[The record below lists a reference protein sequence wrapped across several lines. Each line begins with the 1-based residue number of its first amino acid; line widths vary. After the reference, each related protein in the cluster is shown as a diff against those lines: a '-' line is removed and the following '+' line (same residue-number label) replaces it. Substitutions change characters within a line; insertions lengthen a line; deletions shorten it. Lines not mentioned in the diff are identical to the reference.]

1 MAQQSYFNKKT
12 DKNNLN
18 FSYTFADTKEQK
30 HQVFFSLPISLVN
43 SSYHEIPSLNLL
55 TKKIHN
61 ELPNRA
67 YNLAQQHFQ
76 PLEEKYQNHLVQ
88 LREFIFNNTAK
99 LGVGF
104 EINLQ
109 CPQEFI
115 KYQFALEKEEGLAY
129 THSIPTRS
137 CSFKSS
143 STKAYDIMVQQW
155 KALLQMA
162 KNNLPEGFSYELT
175 KTQKGY
181 SSKYTTKWTDSE
193 AKKAKKSLAKM
204 NKMID
209 KIHKDFENKQKVL
222 HRNYDK
228 LTAFHKKFYE
238 KLRARIDSQLDSLS
252 KMITEKNNAEYS
264 DHYLKIEKKFK
275 NNSEYNLISPDYK
288 KLVIKYA
295 DLMQPVANAL
305 ADNTLST
312 RQLVEKSLNF
322 LQAIPYSKLQDR
334 DLENFTG
341 FLTAYAL
348 LDKNKGDC
356 DSKSVA
362 LLALLQA
369 LLPDLETIMVLIPKH
384 AFIAVAVPIEAGD
397 KTITYQGRQYVV
409 AEVAGPAIQKLGNLS
424 TLSQK
429 AVKNNSF
436 DKIISF
442 NK

>member
-43 SSYHEIPSLNLL
+43 SSHREMPSLALL
-55 TKKIHN
+55 SKKIHN

-67 YNLAQQHFQ
+67 YSLAEQHFQ
-76 PLEEKYQNHLVQ
+76 PLEEKYQKHLVQ
-88 LREFIFNNTAK
+88 LREFIFNNSAK
-99 LGVGF
+99 LGAGF
-104 EINLQ
+104 EINLECDSWQ
-109 CPQEFI
+109 YKFS
-115 KYQFALEKEEGLAY
+115 LEKEEGLAY

-137 CSFKSS
+137 CAFNASS
-143 STKAYDIMVQQW
+143 SKAYDIMVQQW

-175 KTQKGY
+175 KTNKGY
-181 SSKYTTKWTDSE
+181 KSKYTTNWTAAE

-228 LTAFHKKFYE
+228 LTAFHKKFYKQIRVKIDI
-238 KLRARIDSQLDSLS
+238 KLASLS
-252 KMITEKNNAEYS
+252 KMITEKNEAEYAN
-264 DHYLKIEKKFK
+264 HYLKIEKKLK

-288 KLVIKYA
+288 KLVIRYA

-305 ADNTLST
+305 ADNSLST

-384 AFIAVAVPIEAGD
+384 AFIAIAIPIEAGD
-397 KTITYQGRQYVV
+397 KTITYQGRQYVA
-409 AEVAGPAIQKLGNLS
+409 AEVAGPGLYKLGQIGKD
-424 TLSQK
+424 SQK

-436 DKIISF
+436 DKIINF